1 MRLTFLG
8 AVRTVTG
15 SMHLVEANGARLLL
29 DCGLFQGRRKES
41 YERNLN
47 FPFDPPTID
56 AVILSHAHI
65 DHSGNIPNL
74 VKQGFQ
80 GPIWCTS
87 ATRDLCAAMLLDSGH
102 IHEQDVAY
110 LNKHRQRKGLPLVE
124 PLYTRQ
130 DAEASLPYFVAI
142 GYGRPFSVA
151 PGVRL
156 TFLDAGHILG
166 SAITLLDIEEDGKT
180 RRLVFSGDLGRPGL
194 AILRDPQRVSE
205 ADVLIL
211 ESTYGNRRHE
221 SREEAERTLRRV
233 INDTYRRRGK
243 VIIPSFAVGRTQ
255 ELVYGL
261 HRLADARKIPELPIF
276 VDSPLAI
283 NVTEIFRL
291 HPECYDEEM
300 REFLTSDRH
309 RDPFGFRRLRYIRDV
324 EDSKALNF
332 LRDSAVIISASG
344 MCEAGRILHHLKNNI
359 GDPANTIL
367 FVGFQAENTLG
378 RRILDGEER
387 VRIFGEEYRV
397 RAKVESIDG
406 YSAHADQEE
415 LLAWVR
421 GFDRRRLRHVFLVH
435 GEEEAAFVLAEEM
448 QKLGLR
454 DVRVPEHGNTEFLPP
469 MRG

>member
-1 MRLTFLG
+1 MKLTFHG
-8 AVRTVTG
+8 AARTVTG
-15 SMHLVEANGARLLL
+15 SMHLVETNGVRLLL
-29 DCGLFQGRRKES
+29 DCGLFQGRRKET

-47 FPFDPPTID
+47 FPFDPASID

-80 GPIWCTS
+80 GPIWCTP
-87 ATRDLCAAMLLDSGH
+87 ATRDLCVAMLRDSGY
-102 IHEQDVAY
+102 IHEHDVFY
-110 LNKHRQRKGLPLVE
+110 LNKHRRRKGLPPVE

-130 DAEASLPYFVAI
+130 DADAALPAFVTI
-142 GYGRPFSVA
+142 GYGRPFPVV

-166 SAITLLDIEEDGKT
+166 SAITLLDIEEKGKT
-180 RRLVFSGDLGRPGL
+180 QRLVFSGDLGRPGL
-194 AILRDPQRVSE
+194 AILRDPEMVGA
-205 ADVLIL
+205 ADVLIM
-211 ESTYGNRRHE
+211 ESTYGNRLHD
-221 SREEAERTLRRV
+221 STGEAERMLRNV

-261 HRLADARKIPELPIF
+261 HRLADAHKIPDLPIF
-276 VDSPLAI
+276 VDSPLAV

-291 HPECYDEEM
+291 HPECYDEEVQ
-300 REFLTSDRH
+300 EFINRDSH

-367 FVGFQAENTLG
+367 FVGFQAEHTLG
-378 RRILDGEER
+378 RRILDGHEQ
-387 VRIFGEEYRV
+387 VRIFGKEYRV
-397 RAKVESIDG
+397 RAEVESIDG
-406 YSAHADQEE
+406 YSAHADQKE
-415 LLAWVR
+415 LLAWVE
-421 GFDRRRLRHVFLVH
+421 GFDSQRLQHVFLVH
-435 GEEEAAFVLAEEM
+435 GEEEAALVLAEEVR
-448 QKLGLR
+448 QRGVR
-454 DVRVPEHGNTEFLPP
+454 HVRVPE
-469 MRG
+469 RGEMVELISR

>member
-1 MRLTFLG
+1 MKLTFHG
-8 AVRTVTG
+8 AARTVTG
-15 SMHLVEANGARLLL
+15 SMHLVEANGVRLLL

-47 FPFDPPTID
+47 FPFDPASID

-80 GPIWCTS
+80 GPIWCTP
-87 ATRDLCAAMLLDSGH
+87 ATRDLCVAMLRDSGY
-102 IHEQDVAY
+102 IHEHDVFY
-110 LNKHRQRKGLPLVE
+110 LNKHRRRKGLPPVE

-130 DAEASLPYFVAI
+130 DADAALPAFVTI
-142 GYGRPFSVA
+142 GYGRPFPVV

-166 SAITLLDIEEDGKT
+166 SAITLLDIEEKGKT
-180 RRLVFSGDLGRPGL
+180 QRLVFSGDLGRPGL
-194 AILRDPQRVSE
+194 AILRDPEMVGA
-205 ADVLIL
+205 ADVLIM
-211 ESTYGNRRHE
+211 ESTYGNRLHD
-221 SREEAERTLRRV
+221 STDQAERMLRNV
-233 INDTYRRRGK
+233 INGTYRRRGK

-261 HRLADARKIPELPIF
+261 HRLADAHKIPDLPIF
-276 VDSPLAI
+276 VDSPLAV

-291 HPECYDEEM
+291 HPECYDEEVQ
-300 REFLTSDRH
+300 EFINRDSH

-367 FVGFQAENTLG
+367 FVGFQAEHTLG
-378 RRILDGEER
+378 RRILDGHEQ
-387 VRIFGEEYRV
+387 VRIFGKEYPV
-397 RAKVESIDG
+397 RADVECIDG
-406 YSAHADQEE
+406 YSAHADQKE
-415 LLAWVR
+415 LLAWLE
-421 GFDRRRLRHVFLVH
+421 GFDRQRLQHAFLVH
-435 GEEEAAFVLAEEM
+435 GEEEAALVLAEEVR
-448 QKLGLR
+448 QRGVR
-454 DVRVPEHGNTEFLPP
+454 HVRVPE
-469 MRG
+469 RGEMVELVSR

>member
-1 MRLTFLG
+1 MKLTFHG
-8 AVRTVTG
+8 AARTVTG
-15 SMHLVEANGARLLL
+15 SMHLVEANGVRLLL

-47 FPFDPPTID
+47 FPFDPASID

-80 GPIWCTS
+80 GPIWCTP
-87 ATRDLCAAMLLDSGH
+87 ATRDLCVAMLRDSGY
-102 IHEQDVAY
+102 IHEHDVFY
-110 LNKHRQRKGLPLVE
+110 LNKHRRRKGLPPVE

-130 DAEASLPYFVAI
+130 DADAALPAFVTI
-142 GYGRPFSVA
+142 GYGRPFPVV

-166 SAITLLDIEEDGKT
+166 SAITLLDIEEKGKT
-180 RRLVFSGDLGRPGL
+180 QRLVFSGDLGRPGL
-194 AILRDPQRVSE
+194 AILRDPEMVGA
-205 ADVLIL
+205 ADVLIM
-211 ESTYGNRRHE
+211 ESTYGNRLHGTTG
-221 SREEAERTLRRV
+221 EAERMLRNV

-261 HRLADARKIPELPIF
+261 HRLADAHKIPDLPIF
-276 VDSPLAI
+276 VDSPLAV

-291 HPECYDEEM
+291 HPECYDEEVQ
-300 REFLTSDRH
+300 EFINRDSH

-367 FVGFQAENTLG
+367 FVGFQAEHTLG
-378 RRILDGEER
+378 RRILDGHEQ
-387 VRIFGEEYRV
+387 VRIFGKEYPV
-397 RAKVESIDG
+397 RADVECIDG
-406 YSAHADQEE
+406 YSAHADQKE
-415 LLAWVR
+415 LLAWLE
-421 GFDRRRLRHVFLVH
+421 GFDRQRLQHAFLVH
-435 GEEEAAFVLAEEM
+435 GEEEAALVLAEEVR
-448 QKLGLR
+448 QRGVR
-454 DVRVPEHGNTEFLPP
+454 HVRVPE
-469 MRG
+469 RGEMVELVSR